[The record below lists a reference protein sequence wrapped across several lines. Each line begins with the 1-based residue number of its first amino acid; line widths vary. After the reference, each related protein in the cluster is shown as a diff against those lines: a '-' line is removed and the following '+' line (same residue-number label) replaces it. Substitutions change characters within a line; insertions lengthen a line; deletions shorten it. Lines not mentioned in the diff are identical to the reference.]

1 MKTQTLPLASL
12 ILAIAALP
20 LGAQTTATPTVHH
33 TTTPVHHTATPG
45 CVKTPELSPKIP
57 ALPASAPCAKIL
69 YTLTHTPDTH
79 LDYVSPLVS
88 PELRA
93 DLAGQKTTYSLT
105 YVDTVIGTGALA
117 QPGKFYTVH
126 YTGYLADGTKFD
138 SSVDRGEP
146 INFPYGKHRV
156 IQGWDT
162 AFEGMRIGGKRR
174 LFIPYQ
180 LGYGEAGRPP
190 VIPAKAELIFD
201 VEFIA
206 QGDEAPAPKTPARQ
220 PMLPGQHGISQGQ
233 PGAAKPATPP
243 PTPPP
248 AAKPA
253 TPPPTSST
261 TPPSSQPQK

>member
-20 LGAQTTATPTVHH
+20 VGAQTTATPAVHH
-33 TTTPVHHTATPG
+33 AATPVHHAATPG
-45 CVKTPELSPKIP
+45 CVKTPDISPKIP
-57 ALPASAPCAKIL
+57 ALPASASCAKIL

-79 LDYVSPLVS
+79 LDYASPLLS

-126 YTGYLADGTKFD
+126 YTGYLPDGTKFD

-146 INFPYGKHRV
+146 ITFPYGKHRV

-162 AFEGMRIGGKRR
+162 GFEGMHIGGKRR

-180 LGYGEAGRPP
+180 LGYGEAGRLP

-201 VEFIA
+201 VEFVA
-206 QGDEAPAPKTPARQ
+206 QGDDMPKPKNPPTPMAH
-220 PMLPGQHGISQGQ
+220 PPVT
-233 PGAAKPATPP
+233 PKPVTPPATPP
-243 PTPPP
+243 
-248 AAKPA
+248 AAGKPA

-261 TPPSSQPQK
+261 TPPATQPQK